1 MPRVLITGCNRGIG
15 LELTRQ
21 YLKAGWQVI
30 ATAREPANALK
41 LKELWRAHQDDL
53 RIYAL
58 NVADHVQLD
67 ALARELGDETLDVLI
82 NNAGA
87 MGPQPPLGQL
97 DYVEWNHLFAVNT
110 MAPAKMVEAFGPL
123 VGRGQRKLIVNI
135 STRMASMTD
144 NSSGGAY
151 AYRSTKAALNA
162 VTKSLA
168 IDLAPDGITVIAVH
182 PGWVK
187 TDMGGDGAPL
197 PVPDSAAALRALF
210 DRVGPAESGRFF
222 NYDGQ
227 VLPW

>member
-1 MPRVLITGCNRGIG
+1 MPTVMITGCNRGIG

-41 LKELWRAHQDDL
+41 LKELWRAYQDNL

-67 ALARELGDETLDVLI
+67 ALARELSDETIDVLI

-87 MGPQPPLGQL
+87 MGPQPPLGSL
-97 DYVEWNHLFAVNT
+97 DYVEWGHLFAVNT
-110 MAPAKMVEAFGPL
+110 MAPAKMVEAFGPM
-123 VGRGQRKLIVNI
+123 VGRGARKLIVNI

-168 IDLAPDGITVIAVH
+168 VDLAPDGITVIAVH

-187 TDMGGDGAPL
+187 TDMGGDGAA
-197 PVPDSAAALRALF
+197 VAVQDSAAALRLLF
-210 DRVGPAESGRFF
+210 DRAGPAESGRFF
-222 NYDGQ
+222 NYDGSE
-227 VLPW
+227 LPW

>member
-1 MPRVLITGCNRGIG
+1 MPKVLITGCNRGIG

-21 YLKAGWQVI
+21 YLQAGWQVI
-30 ATAREPANALK
+30 ATVREPANAVK
-41 LKELWRAHQDDL
+41 LKELWRAHEDGL

-87 MGPQPPLGQL
+87 MGHQPPLGSI
-97 DYVEWNHLFAVNT
+97 DYIAWNQLFAVNT

-123 VGRGQRKLIVNI
+123 IGRGERKLIVNI

-144 NSSGGAY
+144 NTSGGAY
-151 AYRSTKAALNA
+151 AYRSTKAGLNA
-162 VTKSLA
+162 VTRSLA
-168 IDLAPDGITVIAVH
+168 IDLAADGITVIAVH
-182 PGWVK
+182 PGWVQ
-187 TDMGGDGAPL
+187 TDMGGEGAQL
-197 PVPDSAAALRALF
+197 RIPDSATALRALF
-210 DRVGPAESGRFF
+210 DRAGPAESGRFF

-227 VLPW
+227 ELPW